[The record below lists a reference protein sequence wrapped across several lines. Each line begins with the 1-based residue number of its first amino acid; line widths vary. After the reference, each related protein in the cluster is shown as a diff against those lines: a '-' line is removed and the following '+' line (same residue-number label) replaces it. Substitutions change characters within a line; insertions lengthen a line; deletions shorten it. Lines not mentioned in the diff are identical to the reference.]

1 MLATSRMW
9 RSTRWTHAVW
19 WRQLRAGAP
28 AGGQWLE
35 RPRPLEA
42 TFRRGGLRRTHAFCS
57 RPIRRWPCLIRSDQ
71 GVAAVEPVAAAVAEA
86 VVEAVVRGVEGR
98 AAVVVRVV
106 PVEVVAQEAAVK
118 AAPAVEERVAPAAAP
133 AVAAARGAAP
143 GVAVPILSLTTAV
156 RPTASHGR
164 SCRHSHLRPR
174 PTSRSWQRW
183 PKERGVSQSSIPTTY
198 WVDSSASGASK
209 TSSTYWVRARRHAGR
224 ELPRAESEAES

>member
-9 RSTRWTHAVW
+9 RSMRWTRAVW

-42 TFRRGGLRRTHAFCS
+42 TSRRGGLRRTHAFCS

-71 GVAAVEPVAAAVAEA
+71 GVAAVEPVAAAEA
-86 VVEAVVRGVEGR
+86 VVEAVVRGVEAR
-98 AAVVVRVV
+98 AAVVRVVPVVRGVEARAVVVRVV
-106 PVEVVAQEAAVK
+106 PVEVVAQEVAVK
-118 AAPAVEERVAPAAAP
+118 AATAVEERVAPAAAP

-143 GVAVPILSLTTAV
+143 GAVPVLSLTTPV
-156 RPTASHGR
+156 RPTASHGQ

-174 PTSRSWQRW
+174 PT
-183 PKERGVSQSSIPTTY
+183 
-198 WVDSSASGASK
+198 
-209 TSSTYWVRARRHAGR
+209 
-224 ELPRAESEAES
+224 

>member
-9 RSTRWTHAVW
+9 RSTRWTHVVW
-19 WRQLRAGAP
+19 WRQLRAGAL

-42 TFRRGGLRRTHAFCS
+42 TSRRGGLRRIYAFCS

-71 GVAAVEPVAAAVAEA
+71 GVAAVEPVAAVAVVEPVAVAEA
-86 VVEAVVRGVEGR
+86 VVRGAEAR
-98 AAVVVRVV
+98 AAVVRVV

-118 AAPAVEERVAPAAAP
+118 AALAVEERVAPAAAP
-133 AVAAARGAAP
+133 AVAAAQGAAP
-143 GVAVPILSLTTAV
+143 GVAVPILSLTTTV

-164 SCRHSHLRPR
+164 SCRHSHLRLR

-183 PKERGVSQSSIPTTY
+183 RKERAVSQSSIPTTY

-209 TSSTYWVRARRHAGR
+209 TSSTSWGTCPATRRKGAATR
-224 ELPRAESEAES
+224 

>member
-42 TFRRGGLRRTHAFCS
+42 TSRRGGLRRIHAFCS
-57 RPIRRWPCLIRSDQ
+57 QPIRRWPCLIRSDQ
-71 GVAAVEPVAAAVAEA
+71 GVAAVEPVAVA
-86 VVEAVVRGVEGR
+86 
-98 AAVVVRVV
+98 
-106 PVEVVAQEAAVK
+106 EAAVK
-118 AAPAVEERVAPAAAP
+118 AALAVEERVAPAAAP

-143 GVAVPILSLTTAV
+143 GVALPILSLTTTV

-164 SCRHSHLRPR
+164 SCRHSHLRLR
-174 PTSRSWQRW
+174 PTS
-183 PKERGVSQSSIPTTY
+183 
-198 WVDSSASGASK
+198 
-209 TSSTYWVRARRHAGR
+209 
-224 ELPRAESEAES
+224 

>member
-42 TFRRGGLRRTHAFCS
+42 TSRRGGLRRIHAFCW

-71 GVAAVEPVAAAVAEA
+71 GVAAVEPVAVAEA
-86 VVEAVVRGVEGR
+86 VVEAVVRGVEAR
-98 AAVVVRVV
+98 AAVLRVV
-106 PVEVVAQEAAVK
+106 PVEVVAQEGAVK
-118 AAPAVEERVAPAAAP
+118 AAPAVEERVGPAAAL

-143 GVAVPILSLTTAV
+143 ADARPITPPTRAVA
-156 RPTASHGR
+156 RP
-164 SCRHSHLRPR
+164 
-174 PTSRSWQRW
+174 PT
-183 PKERGVSQSSIPTTY
+183 
-198 WVDSSASGASK
+198 D
-209 TSSTYWVRARRHAGR
+209 
-224 ELPRAESEAES
+224 